1 MPIKTK
7 KRLTKKKNTFK
18 TRYKKGGT
26 DEDDV
31 CSICL
36 EILTSDDIRNINRD
50 VNIPK
55 FSGCKHTFH
64 KNCIE
69 RWLNASRI
77 DPDGQPRLGT
87 CPVCRA
93 EETPQRPQRDN
104 RLRNTAIL
112 FLGAV
117 AAEILRLEVQH
128 RLGSRGLTRSS
139 MGGSR
144 RRTRK
149 KSHNRKTK

>member
-7 KRLTKKKNTFK
+7 KRFTKKKKTFK
-18 TRYKKGGT
+18 NRYKKGGN
-26 DEDDV
+26 DDDDV
-31 CSICL
+31 CAICL
-36 EILTSDDIRNINRD
+36 DKLTSDDITEL
-50 VNIPK
+50 
-55 FSGCKHTFH
+55 SCKHKFH

-77 DPDGQPRLGT
+77 DSDGQPRLGT

-93 EETPQRPQRDN
+93 EEIPQTPQTPQRDN

-128 RLGSRGLTRSS
+128 RLGSRGPSRSS
-139 MGGSR
+139 MGGSS

-149 KSHNRKTK
+149 KSHNRK

>member
-7 KRLTKKKNTFK
+7 KRFTKKKKTFK
-18 TRYKKGGT
+18 NRYKKGGN
-26 DEDDV
+26 DDDDV
-31 CSICL
+31 CAICL
-36 EILTSDDIRNINRD
+36 DNLTSDDITEL
-50 VNIPK
+50 
-55 FSGCKHTFH
+55 SCKHKFH

-77 DPDGQPRLGT
+77 DSDGQPRLGT

-93 EETPQRPQRDN
+93 EEIPQTPQRDN

-128 RLGSRGLTRSS
+128 RLGSRGLPRRRI
-139 MGGSR
+139 MGGSS

-149 KSHNRKTK
+149 KSHNRK